1 MVINTFFEKY
11 NGKSLDYY
19 VLEMRENLDKIH
31 VKLFLLFTCHHFFY
45 YTL

>member
-19 VLEMRENLDKIH
+19 VLEIMMRIWTK
-31 VKLFLLFTCHHFFY
+31 Y
-45 YTL
+45 M